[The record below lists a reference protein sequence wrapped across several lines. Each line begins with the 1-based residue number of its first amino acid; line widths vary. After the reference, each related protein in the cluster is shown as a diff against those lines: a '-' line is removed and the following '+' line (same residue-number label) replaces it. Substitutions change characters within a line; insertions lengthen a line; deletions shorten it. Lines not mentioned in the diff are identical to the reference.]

1 MNGLLIW
8 YYKNNGLI
16 YKIFLFFLTAVF
28 ISYFFPRKGLFK
40 YEFQKGK
47 PWLHEDLIAP
57 FGFPLLKTPEALE
70 AERSEL
76 IQNKRYYFNYKP
88 AIAADK
94 IADIQEAVDMW
105 NRDTAHIAI
114 DQPILDK
121 GKQLLNS
128 IYSRGIVHQTP
139 LLAGLDTTQI
149 VYLIDSDRVV
159 APVSLSRFYT
169 LRKAAAHIG
178 KALRSAPGYSESNPF
193 RALLINALE
202 PDVFF
207 DKSLTQKALDEQ
219 LDHIATTQGV
229 VQKGTRIISKGDIVQ
244 SDAYKKLIALKSEY
258 ENQLYGESDYHEML
272 AGYFILVGISL
283 FMLLLYL
290 YYYERDIYDHNSQV
304 TFIIFNI
311 ALMVLLAIAVK
322 PLAGNFIYLVPFC
335 MLPIVIRAFFDSR
348 MALFAH
354 WVAILIASFVAASS
368 FEFIYLQ
375 LTAGVFTTLT
385 TKRIFKRGD
394 LFFTAL
400 RIVLVYAVAYCGLAL
415 LQDRH
420 FQRADYVNLSFF
432 AGNGLLILLAQP
444 LIYLYERVFGLVS
457 NISLLELSDSNSP
470 LLRQLNQKAPGTM
483 QHALQVANLAE
494 QAAMEV
500 GGNPLLVRI
509 GALYHDI
516 GKMNNPTYFV
526 ENQGAIA
533 NPHESLS
540 PKESAATIIRHV
552 IDGIELAKKNNIPDR
567 VIDFIRTHHGTSLVY
582 YFFEKYK
589 EQNPDAEIDESDF
602 RYPGP
607 IPFSKETIIVMMA
620 DSIEAASRSLKRA
633 DASQISN
640 LVDRVVDKQLSE
652 GQFLNAEITMKE
664 IQTVKKL
671 LKKKLINIFHL
682 RVEYPDQHFDKK
694 SL

>member
-1 MNGLLIW
+1 MKGLLIW

-16 YKIFLFFLTAVF
+16 YKIFLFLFAA
-28 ISYFFPRKGLFK
+28 ICIAYGFPKRGLFK

-47 PWLHEDLIAP
+47 PWLYEDLIAP
-57 FGFPLLKTPEALE
+57 FDFPLLKTPEELK
-70 AERSEL
+70 AERTKL
-76 IQNKRYYFNYKP
+76 IQNKRYYLDYRP
-88 AIAADK
+88 AIGARKTADMRR
-94 IADIQEAVDMW
+94 EMAVW
-105 NRDTAHIAI
+105 NSDTAHTAV
-114 DQPILDK
+114 DQLLLDK
-121 GKQLLNS
+121 GRQLLTD
-128 IYSRGIVHQTP
+128 IYSQGIIHQTP
-139 LLAGLDTTQI
+139 LLAGLDSAQT
-149 VYLIDSDRVV
+149 VYLIGEGKVA
-159 APVSLSRFYT
+159 APVPLSRFYT
-169 LRKAAAHIG
+169 LREAAAYISE
-178 KALRSAPGYSESNPF
+178 ALRSMPAHSESAPF
-193 RALLINALE
+193 RAFLIDQLE

-207 DKSLTQKALDEQ
+207 DEDLTQKDLDER
-219 LDHIATTQGV
+219 LNRIATTRGA
-229 VQKGTRIISKGDIVQ
+229 VQKGARIISKGEIVQ
-244 SDAYKKLIALKSEY
+244 ADTYKKLIALKREF
-258 ENQLYGESDYHEML
+258 ERQLYSESDYREIA
-272 AGYFILVGISL
+272 AGYLILVGIAL
-283 FMLLLYL
+283 FMLLLYM

-304 TFIIFNI
+304 TFVVFNV
-311 ALMVLLAIAVK
+311 ALMVSLAIAVK
-322 PLAGNFIYLVPFC
+322 PLRGDFIYLIPFC

-354 WVAILIASFVAASS
+354 LVAVLIASFVAASR

-394 LFFTAL
+394 LFFAAL
-400 RIVLVYAVAYCGLAL
+400 RIVLVYALAYFGLAL
-415 LQDRH
+415 LQAHR
-420 FQRADYVNLSFF
+420 FRQVDYFNLAFF

-444 LIYLYERVFGLVS
+444 LIYLYEKVFGLVS

-470 LLRQLNQKAPGTM
+470 LLRQLNQKAPGTL

-500 GGNPLLVRI
+500 GANPLLVRI

-516 GKMNNPTYFV
+516 GKMHNPTYFV
-526 ENQGAIA
+526 ENQSAIA

-540 PKESAATIIRHV
+540 PKESAAIIIQHV

-589 EQNPDAEIDESDF
+589 ERNPDVEIDESGF

-607 IPFSKETIIVMMA
+607 IPFSKDTTIVMMA

-633 DASQISN
+633 DALKISD
-640 LVDRVVDKQLSE
+640 LVDRVVDRQLSG

-671 LKKKLINIFHL
+671 LKKNLMSIYHL
-682 RVEYPDQHFDKK
+682 RMAYSEQNLDKK